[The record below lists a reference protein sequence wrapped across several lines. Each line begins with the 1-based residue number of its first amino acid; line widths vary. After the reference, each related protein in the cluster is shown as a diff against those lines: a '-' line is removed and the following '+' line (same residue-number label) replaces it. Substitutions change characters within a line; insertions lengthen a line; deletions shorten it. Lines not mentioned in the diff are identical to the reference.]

1 MKRFLVYCLMAVL
14 FVGLAAPGASFNGSI
29 ARAQTTPQTY
39 TVLVGAENLGLKTEV
54 MKYFPS
60 ALKIHVG
67 DTVTWQINSMEMH
80 TVTFLAPGGTLP
92 AFVVPAPSGQPSPVM
107 INPELAFPA
116 APTNGLYDGTTYAN
130 SGIMGQEQGQ
140 AKTFSLTFTKAG
152 TFTYVCGVHGTTMSA
167 TIEVVDTSTSI
178 PSPQDA
184 QNQGLQEIAAEQAQ
198 IPHIVQ
204 QARAQITQLPQPDW
218 TSTGPIT
225 FTVDIGYS
233 SNEFDVMDFFPSH
246 LTVRPG
252 DKVVYQLSKADVA
265 PHTVT
270 FLNGKADL
278 PILTVVPQTGSQ
290 PLLLLNPAIITPA
303 PIPATPLTNTVLFN
317 SGLLD
322 PTNPSAPKSYS
333 ITIGDITG
341 EEPYIC
347 ILHDTMGMGG
357 SLTIVPAS
365 TTAAD
370 LKTLNTLP
378 AWYTSGGFIEF
389 LPNVSVH

>member
-1 MKRFLVYCLMAVL
+1 MKRFLVYCLVAVL
-14 FVGLAAPGASFNGSI
+14 FLGLAAPGTSFNGTI
-29 ARAQTTPQTY
+29 ARAQSTPQTY
-39 TVLVGAENLGLKTEV
+39 TVLVGAEDLGLKTEV

-60 ALKIHVG
+60 TLQIHVG

-80 TVTFLAPGGTLP
+80 TVTFLAPGDTLP
-92 AFVVPAPSGQPSPVM
+92 AFVVPAPDGQPSPVM
-107 INPELAFPA
+107 INPQLAFPI

-152 TFTYVCGVHGTTMSA
+152 TFTYVCGVHGVTMSA
-167 TIEVVDTSTSI
+167 TIEVVDTTTSI

-184 QNQGLQEIAAEQAQ
+184 LNQGLHEIAAEKAQ

-218 TSTGPIT
+218 SSTGPIT

-233 SNEFDVMDFFPSH
+233 SNEFDVMDFFPNH

-252 DKVVYQLSKADVA
+252 DTIVYQLSKADIA

-270 FLNGKADL
+270 FLNGNADI
-278 PILTVVPQTGSQ
+278 PILTVVPQPGSQ
-290 PLLLLNPAIITPA
+290 PLLLLNPEVLDPA
-303 PIPATPLTNTVLFN
+303 PIPATDLTNTGVFN
-317 SGLLD
+317 SGFMD
-322 PTNPSAPKSYS
+322 PTNPSTPHSYS
-333 ITIGDITG
+333 IKIGDITG

-357 SLTIVPAS
+357 SLTIAPS
-365 TTAAD
+365 TTTVAN
-370 LKTLNTLP
+370 LKTLNTIP
-378 AWYTSGGFIEF
+378 AWFTSGGYIEF